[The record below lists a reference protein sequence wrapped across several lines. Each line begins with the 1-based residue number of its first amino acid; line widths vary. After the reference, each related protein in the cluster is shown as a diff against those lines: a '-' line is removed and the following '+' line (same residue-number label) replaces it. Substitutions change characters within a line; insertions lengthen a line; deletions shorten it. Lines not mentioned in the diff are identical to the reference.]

1 MTSVIEQKSCTK
13 FCFHNKF
20 SAFKMLQKS
29 FKDDFLSKTTAF
41 DQYKKFNDGRESFVD
56 DLKSDRQPF

>member
-1 MTSVIEQKSCTK
+1 
-13 FCFHNKF
+13 
-20 SAFKMLQKS
+20 MLLKS

-41 DQYKKFNDGRESFVD
+41 DQYKKFKDGRESFVD